1 VDAPPFF
8 SDAPSRRILFLLQIT
23 EALAN
28 GFRIA
33 RQNPRDVLDPTMPQF
48 GRLYRRI
55 PTSILLRQPLEES
68 LHLPFDLC

>member
-8 SDAPSRRILFLLQIT
+8 ADAPRRRILFLLQIT

-28 GFRIA
+28 GFRIT
-33 RQNPRDVLDPTMPQF
+33 RHNPCDVLDPAMSQF

-55 PTSILLRQPLEES
+55 PTAILL
-68 LHLPFDLC
+68 